1 MCSNFEIKGTPSQL
15 KCRFELEVQPE
26 IIDKVN
32 LRPTNLALIINSN
45 KKPEFL
51 TWGIPILRSINSS
64 KKVIIN
70 ARAETLTE
78 KKIFQKIIEKRCVIP
93 ATAWFE
99 WRQQNG
105 YKLKNRI
112 SVENSPIFSF
122 AGLIHKDHF
131 VIITCP
137 PSPSIMHIHNRMPVI
152 LTSETEERWLNP
164 RLTHTKV
171 AHLLEPSKSALKIEE
186 EEPLQRNLLF

>member
-1 MCSNFEIKGTPSQL
+1 MCSNFEIKGTPTQL
-15 KCRFELEVQPE
+15 KYRFKLEVQPE

-45 KKPEFL
+45 KKPKFL
-51 TWGIPILRSINSS
+51 TWGIPMRRFINSS

-105 YKLKNRI
+105 YKLKNKI

-137 PSPSIMHIHNRMPVI
+137 PSPCIMHIHNRMPVI
-152 LTSETEERWLNP
+152 LTPETEERWLNP

-171 AHLLEPSKSALKIEE
+171 AHLLEPSKSAFKIEE